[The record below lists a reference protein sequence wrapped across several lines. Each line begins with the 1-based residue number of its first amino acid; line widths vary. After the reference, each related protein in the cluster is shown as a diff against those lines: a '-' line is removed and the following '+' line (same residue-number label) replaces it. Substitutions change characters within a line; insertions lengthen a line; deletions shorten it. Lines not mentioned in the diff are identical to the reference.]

1 MVILRHIS
9 SLETILRK
17 GGEICGGVHDFSLPD
32 GEKAACSGGI
42 ALCGTEERPS
52 AKLLE
57 RADAALYRAKQERK
71 GSCCLWEA

>member
-1 MVILRHIS
+1 MLRSFSDLLRRQTRDGDILCRY
-9 SLETILRK
+9 
-17 GGEICGGVHDFSLPD
+17 GGDEFVVVL
-32 GEKAACSGGI
+32 